1 MLATRPFL
9 FSLIERYVDS
19 DNTETEVPAAVGL
32 LLQICIESTRKTI
45 YILTALQ
52 QQSLLGTI
60 INPRAFQAQI
70 LKLLRRSLLAI

>member
-32 LLQICIESTRKTI
+32 LLQICIESTRKTL
-45 YILTALQ
+45 YILTSLE
-52 QQSLLGTI
+52 QQSILGKNLYSFPV
-60 INPRAFQAQI
+60 INR
-70 LKLLRRSLLAI
+70 